1 MSWEF
6 VVFMAIVLAAF
17 CFIMW
22 LAATH
27 GRK

>member
-1 MSWEF
+1 MTWEW
-6 VVFMAIVLAAF
+6 VVFVGLILAAF